1 MTISAQVSLYPLRQ
15 TELSPPIDSTLQV
28 FEKYQLLYE
37 KGEMSTLVHGEPE
50 QIFKALK
57 EAFEKAAEVG
67 DVSMVIT
74 ISNACP
80 IELSQDK

>member
-1 MTISAQVSLYPLRQ
+1 MAILAQVSIYPLRQ
-15 TELSPPIDSTLQV
+15 TELSAVINSAWQV

-37 KGEMSTLVHGEPE
+37 KGEMSTLLHGEPE

-57 EAFEKAAEVG
+57 EAFEKAVELG
-67 DVSMVIT
+67 DVSMVVT

-80 IELSQDK
+80 IEPPQD